1 MKKYYYINY
10 GSPMF
15 AKLYIYNEKL
25 ETLPRGWKEV
35 TEEEFKAV
43 CESIGRAYEE
53 FEAYTA

>member
-15 AKLYIYNEKL
+15 AKLHIYNEKL
-25 ETLPRGWKEV
+25 ETLPRGWREV
-35 TEEEFKAV
+35 TEEEFKK
-43 CESIGRAYEE
+43 CCKSLGRAFEE